1 MGGIVAYSNRMKHA
15 ELGVPEA
22 LLRRLGAVSAE
33 TARAMAA
40 GVAERLDLTHAV
52 SVTGIAGPDGGTP
65 EKPVGLVHFGVYSEG
80 AVATER
86 RQLSG
91 NREIIRLRA
100 TAVALDLLR
109 TALEDE

>member
-1 MGGIVAYSNRMKHA
+1 
-15 ELGVPEA
+15 
-22 LLRRLGAVSAE
+22 
-33 TARAMAA
+33 
-40 GVAERLDLTHAV
+40 
-52 SVTGIAGPDGGTP
+52 
-65 EKPVGLVHFGVYSEG
+65 VGLVHFGVYSEG

-91 NREIIRLRA
+91 DREIIRLRA